1 MAAGVS
7 WAVDRQN
14 TSFGGFAPIL
24 SPLTCLVVQRLFSTF
39 PSGSPGVGLLLLRAA
54 LAVALLVHGAKCLGD
69 HHSTLGASA
78 VGVMVALSGGLLL
91 LGLMTPL
98 AGLLAAV
105 GTGALSVSWLPSPH
119 PNVFD
124 VGLTAL
130 LVVLVAV
137 ATALL
142 GPGAFSLDAVLFGR
156 REITIPQKRAVP
168 AGD

>member
-1 MAAGVS
+1 MA
-7 WAVDRQN
+7 
-14 TSFGGFAPIL
+14 
-24 SPLTCLVVQRLFSTF
+24 VQRLFSTF
-39 PSGSPGVGLLLLRAA
+39 PSGSPGVGLLLLRVA

-69 HHSTLGASA
+69 DHSTLGASA

-105 GTGALSVSWLPSPH
+105 GTTALSVSWLPSPS

-124 VGLTAL
+124 VRLTAL

-137 ATALL
+137 AIALL
-142 GPGAFSLDAVLFGR
+142 GPGAFSLDAALFGR
-156 REITIPQKRAVP
+156 REITIPQKRAEP

>member
-1 MAAGVS
+1 
-7 WAVDRQN
+7 
-14 TSFGGFAPIL
+14 
-24 SPLTCLVVQRLFSTF
+24 
-39 PSGSPGVGLLLLRAA
+39 VGLLLLRAA

>member
-1 MAAGVS
+1 M
-7 WAVDRQN
+7 
-14 TSFGGFAPIL
+14 
-24 SPLTCLVVQRLFSTF
+24 VQRLFSTF
-39 PSGSPGVGLLLLRAA
+39 PSGSPGVGLLLLRVA

-69 HHSTLGASA
+69 DRATLGASA
-78 VGVMVALSGGLLL
+78 VGLMVALSGGLLL
-91 LGLMTPL
+91 FGLMTPL

-105 GTGALSVSWLPSPH
+105 ETSGLFVSWLPSPR

-137 ATALL
+137 AIALL